1 LAPLKATIQSQQ
13 ELLFSA
19 EQKLELGSAEISQ
32 LKEKI
37 FGLEANFQAS
47 QKSLSETVERLS
59 QETQKLLLTKETLTQ
74 RCTSI
79 AELKIE
85 VSRSAQDML
94 AVNENLA

>member
-1 LAPLKATIQSQQ
+1 MKATIQSQQ

-19 EQKLELGSAEISQ
+19 EQKLGFCSAEISQ
-32 LKEKI
+32 LKERI

-47 QKSLSETVERLS
+47 QKSLSETLECLS
-59 QETQKLLLTKETLTQ
+59 QDAEKLLLTEEILAQ

-85 VSRSAQDML
+85 VSQSAEDML

>member
-13 ELLFSA
+13 ELLSSA
-19 EQKLELGSAEISQ
+19 EQKLGLGSAEISL

-37 FGLEANFQAS
+37 FGLDANFQAS
-47 QKSLSETVERLS
+47 EKSLSETVERLS
-59 QETQKLLLTKETLTQ
+59 QEAQKLLLTEETLAQ
-74 RCTSI
+74 RCKSI

-85 VSRSAQDML
+85 VSQSAEDML